1 MKDTELD
8 FIKAMKGTG
17 EDPKLLR
24 RGTKVIY
31 NGQKC
36 TVLNFRHNGKGYEYF
51 LSDRKWVK
59 RHQVRRAREE

>member
-24 RGTKVIY
+24 RGTKV
-31 NGQKC
+31 
-36 TVLNFRHNGKGYEYF
+36 RHNGKGYEYF

-59 RHQVRRAREE
+59 RHQVRKVK